1 MMAHLEH
8 LRPRTAGRGAGG
20 TSEARPSGSRP
31 WKRTMNAT
39 AGSTGF
45 GSGMPGASGLA
56 ASPTAL
62 RLPMSEEAGKNGVG
76 GDSIAGGGSGWGAR
90 RQVAKLRIIFRGQGY
105 RVARRSFS
113 SQVKVREDQDQR
125 GSRAFRTR
133 AKAPMPVAPMLH
145 SGERERRDGRSATTK
160 SPYGVARLSPAELR
174 SALAA
179 VHKRSTWRSSLRR
192 RSVEAT
198 SSKRVPWSKSIAT
211 SRNAW
216 WSTRRS
222 QARSDRAGTAK
233 SGSSNSRNR
242 HCCKASC

>member
-76 GDSIAGGGSGWGAR
+76 GHAIAGGGGGSGWGAR
-90 RQVAKLRIIFRGQGY
+90 RQVAKLRIIFRGERY
-105 RVARRSFS
+105 RVAGGALAPIEVTSDMQAEDKARPDGLKCPKPTGRRQPCRSCHPPQRRASRTRRPVRDDGETARCPATHRRSDA
-113 SQVKVREDQDQR
+113 QE
-125 GSRAFRTR
+125 
-133 AKAPMPVAPMLH
+133 
-145 SGERERRDGRSATTK
+145 SGQGR
-160 SPYGVARLSPAELR
+160 ARLAE
-174 SALAA
+174 
-179 VHKRSTWRSSLRR
+179 H
-192 RSVEAT
+192 
-198 SSKRVPWSKSIAT
+198 
-211 SRNAW
+211 
-216 WSTRRS
+216 
-222 QARSDRAGTAK
+222 
-233 SGSSNSRNR
+233 
-242 HCCKASC
+242 